1 MDAPAPRLGET
12 FLLEQFRAFYA
23 EIVDLKGRAR
33 TGEWAFAG
41 EDSRTAEGTPIA
53 GATAISQRLLSHL
66 ENGAIE
72 AARRGGAYGTALY
85 REAQYVMA
93 AVADEIFL
101 HDLEWDGKSAWKDN
115 LLETRLFR
123 TYVAGERFFTKLEE
137 VLESRDPV
145 FAELGA
151 VYLMALTL
159 GFRGRYRD
167 TDDGGRLEA
176 YRRQLF
182 YFVTRRQPGSE
193 ASTHMFAEAYGH
205 RLDEGQARKLPHIR
219 RWIALLVLFFAGYLL
234 VSHALWRDLTADI
247 AATVS
252 RIL

>member
-1 MDAPAPRLGET
+1 MDGSAPRLGQT
-12 FLLEQFRAFYA
+12 FLLEQFRSFYA

-33 TGEWAFAG
+33 RGDWAYSDDEPRAP
-41 EDSRTAEGTPIA
+41 EGTPVT
-53 GATAISQRLLSHL
+53 GATAVSQRLLAHL

-101 HDLEWDGKSAWKDN
+101 HDLEWDGRNAWKDN
-115 LLETRLFR
+115 LLETRLFQS
-123 TYVAGERFFTKLEE
+123 YVAGERFFTKLED

-167 TDDGGRLEA
+167 TEDGGRLEG

-182 YFVTRRQPGSE
+182 YFVTRRQPGAE
-193 ASTHMFAEAYGH
+193 APAHMFAEAYGH
-205 RLDEGQARKLPHIR
+205 RLAEGEAKKLPHMR
-219 RWIALLVLFFAGYLL
+219 RWVALLVLFFASYLL
-234 VSHALWRDLTADI
+234 VSHILWRDLTADI
-247 AATVS
+247 AATVA